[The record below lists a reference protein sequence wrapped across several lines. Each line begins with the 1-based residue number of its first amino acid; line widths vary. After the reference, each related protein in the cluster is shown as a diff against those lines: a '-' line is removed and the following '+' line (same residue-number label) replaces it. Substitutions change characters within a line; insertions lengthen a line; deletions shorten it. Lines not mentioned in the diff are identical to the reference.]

1 MADTVKISNDDSIL
15 KSIKRLL
22 GPGAEQTEFDQEILM
37 DINGVFFELQQLG
50 VGPEEGFTI
59 YDESAEW
66 IDFTTNEKLLSAIKP
81 YMYLKV
87 KLIFDPPTSSS
98 VLTSFENMVNRF
110 EWRINVAAE
119 SPGSAGEEEIQNG

>member
-15 KSIKRLL
+15 NSIKRLL
-22 GPGAEQTEFDQEILM
+22 GPDAEQTEFDQEILM
-37 DINGVFFELQQLG
+37 DINGVFFELQQLD
-50 VGPEEGFTI
+50 VGPEEGFAI
-59 YDESAEW
+59 YDETAKW
-66 IDFTTNEKLLSAIKP
+66 IDFTTNKKLLSAIKP

-98 VLTSFENMVNRF
+98 VLTSFENMINRF

>member
-59 YDESAEW
+59 YDESAKW
-66 IDFTTNEKLLSAIKP
+66 IDFTTNKKLLSAIKP

-98 VLTSFENMVNRF
+98 VLASFENMINRF

>member
-1 MADTVKISNDDSIL
+1 MADTVTISDEDSIL
-15 KSIKRLL
+15 QSIKKLL

-50 VGPEEGFTI
+50 VGPEEGFAI
-59 YDESAEW
+59 YDDTAKW
-66 IDFTTNEKLLSAIKP
+66 IDFTINKKILSVLKP

-98 VLTSFENMVNRF
+98 VLASFENMVNRF

-119 SPGSAGEEEIQNG
+119 SPGSVGEEEIQNG

>member
-1 MADTVKISNDDSIL
+1 MADTVTISDEDSIL
-15 KSIKRLL
+15 QSIKKLL
-22 GPGAEQTEFDQEILM
+22 GPGAEQTEFNQEILM

-50 VGPEEGFTI
+50 VGPEEGFAI
-59 YDESAEW
+59 YDETAKW
-66 IDFTTNEKLLSAIKP
+66 VDFTTNKKILSVLKP

-98 VLTSFENMVNRF
+98 VLASFENMVNRF

-119 SPGSAGEEEIQNG
+119 SPGYAGEEEIQNG

>member
-1 MADTVKISNDDSIL
+1 MADTVTISDEDSIL
-15 KSIKRLL
+15 QSIKKLL
-22 GPGAEQTEFDQEILM
+22 GPGAEQTEFNQEILM
-37 DINGVFFELQQLG
+37 DINGVFFELQELG
-50 VGPEEGFTI
+50 VGPEEGFAI
-59 YDESAEW
+59 YDETAKW
-66 IDFTTNEKLLSAIKP
+66 IDFTDNTKILRVLKP

-119 SPGSAGEEEIQNG
+119 SSGSAGEEEIQNG

>member
-1 MADTVKISNDDSIL
+1 MADTVTISDEDSIL
-15 KSIKRLL
+15 QSIKKLL

-37 DINGVFFELQQLG
+37 DINGVFFELQQLD
-50 VGPEEGFTI
+50 VGPEEGFAI
-59 YDESAEW
+59 YDETAKW
-66 IDFTTNEKLLSAIKP
+66 IDFTTNKKLLSAIKP

>member
-15 KSIKRLL
+15 NSIKRLL
-22 GPGAEQTEFDQEILM
+22 GPGADHTEFDQEILM

-50 VGPEEGFTI
+50 VGPEEGFTV

-66 IDFTTNEKLLSAIKP
+66 IDFTDNENLLSAIKP